1 MLLTTLYQKL
11 FTIILTTFTF
21 NKIEFGIILHKNNV
35 DVNTL
40 ELRE

>member
-1 MLLTTLYQKL
+1 MPKHF
-11 FTIILTTFTF
+11 FTIILTIFTL
-21 NKIEFGIILHKNNV
+21 NKIEFGIILQKNNV